1 MRFGRGRSGLG
12 GLGRRAGGPAP
23 GEQNSSSEGA
33 IVLPDHQR
41 VAHSLTQATPVFDVL
56 GAQLGQV
63 VKITEDATLS
73 FLDHVRQADHATAEL
88 MSEATQLDDL
98 TSGQTEEIR
107 TVTRSTTE
115 VIDQM
120 VEFVLRRD
128 ETVAQLADEVRALS
142 QFVGSIQTIARS
154 TTMLAL
160 NAKIEAGRAGEHGV
174 GFQVVADEVR
184 ELSRQSDTAA
194 RDIGQRIE
202 NLARKLADG
211 LADQGG
217 DGAGIHDVAS
227 RLQHVADEQ
236 REMVTRLDTTTER
249 VRMAVHELAT
259 HSASVHELTTSM
271 TAGMQFQDIT
281 RQSVEHVVDALSHL
295 GEQFGAFV
303 AVLTG
308 NGDASRLAELGDTM
322 ERLRENYVSHHQRAV
337 HHAVAGD
344 SDGGPPVV
352 DNEPAIE
359 LF

>member
-1 MRFGRGRSGLG
+1 MVF
-12 GLGRRAGGPAP
+12 RRARAGRASPGGSADDSGSDRGP
-23 GEQNSSSEGA
+23 GLSDHEQ
-33 IVLPDHQR
+33 
-41 VAHSLTQATPVFDVL
+41 VARSLSQATPVLDVL

-63 VKITEDATLS
+63 VSITEDATLT
-73 FLDHVRQADHATAEL
+73 FLDHVRQADHATAGL
-88 MSEATQLDDL
+88 MSEATQLDEL

-107 TVTRSTTE
+107 TVTRTTSE

-128 ETVAQLADEVRALS
+128 ETVAQLAEEVRALS

-211 LADQGG
+211 LADTGG

-236 REMVTRLDTTTER
+236 REMVTRLDVSTER
-249 VRMAVHELAT
+249 VRSAVHELAT
-259 HSASVHELTTSM
+259 HSASVHDLTTSM

-281 RQSVEHVVDALSHL
+281 RQSVEHVVDALGHL
-295 GEQFGAFV
+295 GEQFGLFV
-303 AVLTG
+303 SVLTG

-322 ERLRENYVSHHQRAV
+322 ERLRENYVSHQQRAV
-337 HHAVAGD
+337 HSAVSAGGAVTAVED
-344 SDGGPPVV
+344 T
-352 DNEPAIE
+352 EPAIE